1 MRQSLW
7 EKLVIEQLR
16 DIELKK
22 SAYCNVLGRIQRLKD
37 ESGKVKGTVL
47 STTPVMGGQLNKE
60 EERRLNNLSLCEE
73 LSTNARKLKKE
84 INLFNQAWEQLDK
97 NDQLVLTYFYINRS
111 RDYIDR
117 LMQILNYEKRKVYY
131 LKDEALYKL
140 TLLIY
145 GSK

>member
-1 MRQSLW
+1 MLENS
-7 EKLVIEQLR
+7 
-16 DIELKK
+16 
-22 SAYCNVLGRIQRLKD
+22 
-37 ESGKVKGTVL
+37 
-47 STTPVMGGQLNKE
+47 
-60 EERRLNNLSLCEE
+60 
-73 LSTNARKLKKE
+73 KKE